1 MDLERLS
8 EYIIPVIVVLFYLL
22 RGKKKQ
28 KPSAPAPKPQRRM
41 PPSAPSTPAPIQTVV
56 VSPPLPVDLIAHGEE
71 FSVKTY
77 LQSPICKADK
87 KEPAPRSQRGLR
99 EAFIAHE
106 IFEKYDGRRKGIYRN

>member
-28 KPSAPAPKPQRRM
+28 KPSAPAPKPQRRA
-41 PPSAPSTPAPIQTVV
+41 PPPTPSQVIVP
-56 VSPPLPVDLIAHGEE
+56 PPLPVDLTDHGEE
-71 FSVKTY
+71 FSIKTD
-77 LQSPICKADK
+77 LQPSSNKVDK
-87 KEPAPRSQRGLR
+87 KEPTPRSPMGLK